1 MISEAKQ
8 ENLSRIAVIHQAVLK
23 TTFTSQVGK
32 LFISRLYK
40 FLLDNEPLSEV
51 FIAEKAVEVEGFISL
66 TQNRLEI
73 NNRVNQF
80 LGFAEKLRLTLF
92 VLLHPRTINELYN
105 KIRFDCYI
113 AKNYKDTYPSI
124 LTLGVSPKYQGRG
137 IGRTLILRADKYFK
151 EQGFSKYFVDTEM
164 GNKSAVQFYLKLG
177 FRPVTT
183 ISRNIILEKN
193 I

>member
-1 MISEAKQ
+1 
-8 ENLSRIAVIHQAVLK
+8 
-23 TTFTSQVGK
+23 
-32 LFISRLYK
+32 
-40 FLLDNEPLSEV
+40 
-51 FIAEKAVEVEGFISL
+51 VEGFISL
-66 TQNRLEI
+66 TQNRSEI

-105 KIRFDCYI
+105 KIRLDHYI

-124 LTLGVSPKYQGRG
+124 LTLGVSPKSQGRG

-151 EQGFSKYFVDTEM
+151 EQGLSEYFVDTELE
-164 GNKSAVQFYLKLG
+164 NKGAIQFYLKLG
-177 FRPVTT
+177 FRPIAT
-183 ISRNIILEKN
+183 IAGNIILEKN